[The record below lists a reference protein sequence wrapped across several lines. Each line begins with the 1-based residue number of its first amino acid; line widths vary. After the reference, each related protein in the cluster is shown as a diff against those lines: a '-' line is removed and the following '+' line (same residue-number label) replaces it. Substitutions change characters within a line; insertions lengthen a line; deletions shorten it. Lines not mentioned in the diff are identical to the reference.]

1 MSVYLLRRCL
11 AAVPLLLGILTLI
24 FLLLHLVPG
33 RPFVLEPG
41 AGARPGAA
49 DHLRELFGTDR
60 PLLERYLGW
69 LGGVARGD
77 LGVSW
82 SLRVPVAR
90 AVAEAMV
97 RTVVLA
103 GAAIVLQFALGT
115 AAGLAAAA
123 SRGPVDRLVS
133 ALAGVLYSVPSYWLG
148 LLLVA
153 LFAVHL
159 GWLPVSQM
167 HDSEAAALGVW
178 ARALDALRHLILPA
192 LALAL
197 PAAGGIALFVRDE
210 VRAELG
216 RGFVRAARSRGLR
229 PGQVILR
236 HGLWRALPAVATLL
250 GLALPGLVSGSVVI
264 EVLFAWPG
272 MGRLAYQATLA
283 RDEPLVLGCAW
294 AAALLVIAGSLAAD
308 FLLAAIDPR
317 VLDRLA

>member
-11 AAVPLLLGILTLI
+11 AAVPLLLGILTLV

-49 DHLRELFGTDR
+49 DHLREIFGAER
-60 PLLERYLGW
+60 PLLERYLDW
-69 LGGVARGD
+69 VGGVARGD
-77 LGVSW
+77 LGLSW

-90 AVAEAMV
+90 AVGEAV
-97 RTVVLA
+97 LRTVVLA
-103 GAAIVLQFALGT
+103 AAAIVLQFALGT

-133 ALAGVLYSVPSYWLG
+133 ALAGVLYSIPSYWLG

-167 HDSEAAALGVW
+167 NDPDAAALGGW
-178 ARALDALRHLILPA
+178 ARVLDALRHLVLPA
-192 LALAL
+192 LALSV

-216 RGFVRAARSRGLR
+216 RDFVIAARSRGLR
-229 PGQVILR
+229 PAQVILR
-236 HGLWRALPAVATLL
+236 HGIWRALLAVVTLL

-283 RDEPLVLGCAW
+283 RDEPLILGCAL
-294 AAALLVIAGSLAAD
+294 AAAFVVIAGSLAAD
-308 FLLAAIDPR
+308 LLVAKNDPR
-317 VLDRLA
+317 IRERLT

>member
-1 MSVYLLRRCL
+1 MGVYLLRRCL
-11 AAVPLLLGILTLI
+11 AAVPLLFGILTLI

-49 DHLRELFGTDR
+49 DHLREIFGTNR
-60 PLLERYLGW
+60 PLLERYVDW
-69 LGGVARGD
+69 VGGVARGD
-77 LGVSW
+77 LGLSW

-90 AVAEAMV
+90 AVGEAV
-97 RTVVLA
+97 LRTVVLA

-115 AAGLAAAA
+115 AAGLAAAV

-133 ALAGVLYSVPSYWLG
+133 TLAGVLYSIPSYWLG

-167 HDSEAAALGVW
+167 HDPEAATLGAW
-178 ARALDALRHLILPA
+178 ARFLDALRHLVLPA
-192 LALAL
+192 FALSV

-216 RGFVRAARSRGLR
+216 RDFVRAARSRGLR
-229 PGQVILR
+229 PVQVVIR
-236 HGLWRALPAVATLL
+236 HGMGRALLAVVTLL

-283 RDEPLVLGCAW
+283 RDEPLILGCAL
-294 AAALLVIAGSLAAD
+294 AAALVVIAGSLLAD
-308 FLLAAIDPR
+308 TLAAMIDPR
-317 VLDRLA
+317 IRERRT

>member
-1 MSVYLLRRCL
+1 MLNEVTSPRTPMTIRPPTGTVSGAGRRSGAAAGRRAASSSPAVMRAALIADIFLDSPRLIGAGIPRGFWTDPNPPVLRATRSRHGAAASVSVYLLRRCL

-123 SRGPVDRLVS
+123 SRGPVDRLV
-133 ALAGVLYSVPSYWLG
+133 
-148 LLLVA
+148 
-153 LFAVHL
+153 
-159 GWLPVSQM
+159 
-167 HDSEAAALGVW
+167 
-178 ARALDALRHLILPA
+178 
-192 LALAL
+192 
-197 PAAGGIALFVRDE
+197 
-210 VRAELG
+210 
-216 RGFVRAARSRGLR
+216 
-229 PGQVILR
+229 
-236 HGLWRALPAVATLL
+236 
-250 GLALPGLVSGSVVI
+250 
-264 EVLFAWPG
+264 
-272 MGRLAYQATLA
+272 
-283 RDEPLVLGCAW
+283 
-294 AAALLVIAGSLAAD
+294 
-308 FLLAAIDPR
+308 
-317 VLDRLA
+317 